1 MRSFKFNA
9 NNNESLIM
17 KVHYSLVILF
27 IAASVLAGCKKDF
40 TVSSDELYSPSLADV
55 TANATLQELQDGR
68 SVYIDNCGTCHGYY
82 APESYTPAHWKGTL
96 TVMVPK
102 TGMSSS
108 DSLLVAKYVCKGK
121 Q

>member
-1 MRSFKFNA
+1 
-9 NNNESLIM
+9 M

-27 IAASVLAGCKKDF
+27 IAASVLAGCNKDF
-40 TVSSDELYSPSLADV
+40 TVSSDELYSPSLADL